1 MDEGKAALE
10 HRLEALETRVRRLE
24 TLVGER
30 WAETS
35 RASGS
40 QLPSNGG
47 GHGVTGPR
55 APAPVRR
62 GAVSPPGGPVAAGAA
77 LEAFPHVIQTLAL
90 TWGHPECEAYL
101 ARLVVDE
108 RGCRRGFSV
117 DAMDELLFLSELLR
131 FRNAMARLPARPGKP
146 TDVWEES
153 AGRRG
158 RPVF

>member
-10 HRLEALETRVRRLE
+10 HRLEALEARLRRLE
-24 TLVGER
+24 TLVGEQ

-35 RASGS
+35 RASGP
-40 QLPSNGG
+40 QRPSNGG
-47 GHGVTGPR
+47 GHGATGPR
-55 APAPVRR
+55 APAPVRC
-62 GAVSPPGGPVAAGAA
+62 GAVLVPDRPQTAQAA
-77 LEAFPHVIQTLAL
+77 LEAFPHVVQTLVL
-90 TWGHPECEAYL
+90 TWGYPECEAYL

-108 RGCRRGFSV
+108 RGGRRGFSM

-131 FRNAMARLPARPGKP
+131 FRNAMARLPAWPGTP

-158 RPVF
+158 RSIF